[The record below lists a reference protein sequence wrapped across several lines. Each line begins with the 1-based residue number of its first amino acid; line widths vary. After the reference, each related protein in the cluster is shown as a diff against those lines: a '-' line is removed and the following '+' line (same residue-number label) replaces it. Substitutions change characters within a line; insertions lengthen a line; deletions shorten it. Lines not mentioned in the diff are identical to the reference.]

1 MVDFN
6 KLLKNKLFKIV
17 LFIIGCIM
25 IYYGYNIAC
34 CQDIK
39 KINNI
44 PWSWIILIG
53 LFIVIF
59 TGYKLIKQ

>member
-1 MVDFN
+1 MKEFS
-6 KLLKNKLFKIV
+6 KP
-17 LFIIGCIM
+17 M
-25 IYYGYNIAC
+25 IYYGYSIAC
-34 CQDIK
+34 CQDLE
-39 KINNI
+39 KINNT

>member
-1 MVDFN
+1 MADLN
-6 KLLKNKLFKIV
+6 KILKCKLFKIV
-17 LFIIGCIM
+17 LFIIGCFM
-25 IYYGYNIAC
+25 IYYGYSIAC
-34 CQDIK
+34 CQDLE